1 MSEYAERVVLITGGA
16 SGLGLA
22 TAKAFAREG
31 AKVVIADRNGPG
43 AEQAAEEIRSR
54 GGSARGE
61 RLEIGDAQS
70 VSGLVERITGEL
82 SRIDVLVNCAGIS
95 RGEHQM
101 GPEAWLPMEEV
112 LPDDWD
118 AVIRINLTGT
128 FLIDQAVGRAMIA
141 RRKGRIINVG
151 SMSGMIANAGIKGL
165 GPYNASKAGVI
176 TLTKVLAVEWA
187 EYNITVNSIS
197 PGYMAT
203 AMGTRSQRFPEFKRI
218 QIERTPM
225 RRLGEPEEFAQAALY
240 LASDAAA
247 FVTGHNLVID
257 GGYTSW

>member
-1 MSEYAERVVLITGGA
+1 MGEYAGRIVLVTGGA

-22 TAKAFAREG
+22 AAQTFAREG
-31 AKVVIADRNGPG
+31 AMVVVADKNGQG
-43 AEQAAEEIRSR
+43 AEETAEAIRSS

-61 RLEIGDAQS
+61 QFEIGEAAS
-70 VSGLVERITGEL
+70 VSGLVERLAREL
-82 SRIDVLVNCAGIS
+82 SRIDVLVNCAGIA

-101 GPEAWLPMEEV
+101 GPDAWLPMEEV
-112 LPDDWD
+112 LLDDWD
-118 AVIRINLTGT
+118 AVIRVNLTGT
-128 FLIDQAVGRAMIA
+128 FLVDQAVGRVMIA
-141 RRKGRIINVG
+141 QRKGRIINVA
-151 SMSGMIANAGIKGL
+151 SMSGMIANAGVKGL

-187 EYNITVNSIS
+187 EYNVTVNSIS

-225 RRLGEPEEFAQAALY
+225 RRLGDPEEFAHAALY
-240 LASDAAA
+240 LASEAAA

-257 GGYTSW
+257 GGYTAW